1 MCQFSYLFLVL
12 AFFSSLGFAK
22 SAEHYP
28 ENGNPAASANIVGVY
43 EGKFKKWFPLAL
55 QLGID
60 PSFSEE
66 QSKLVKE
73 ATRIF
78 VERALSK
85 RVVDCAFNNASKDRP
100 ESREDI
106 ETKLHSALAPMN
118 ISGVFV
124 PSFAFIARYWDDAR
138 SVGIGYVGLYFDTDE
153 PMASFSNRHYLH
165 IALNSDHL
173 GTGKSYRFA
182 NDLDYWAGVLGHEFL
197 HNLGFQHPSGYS
209 GSFIQEYGHCVQNNG
224 AEEQIISGSEIF
236 DKEVHK
242 DL

>member
-1 MCQFSYLFLVL
+1 MVPISYFFLLL
-12 AFFSSLGFAK
+12 AFLSGASFAK
-22 SAEHYP
+22 SAAHYP

-43 EGKFKKWFPLAL
+43 EGKFKKWLPLAL

-66 QSKLVKE
+66 QGKLVKE

-78 VERALSK
+78 VERALTK

-100 ESREDI
+100 ESREEL
-106 ETKLHSALAPMN
+106 ETKLYSALGMMN
-118 ISGVFV
+118 INGVFM
-124 PSFAFIARYWDDAR
+124 PSFAFIARYWDDPR

-153 PMASFSNRHYLH
+153 PMASFPNRHYLH

-173 GTGKSYRFA
+173 GREKTYLFA
-182 NDLDYWAGVLGHEFL
+182 NDIDYWAGVLGHEFL

-209 GSFIQEYGHCVQNNG
+209 GSFIQEYGYCVQNNG
-224 AEEQIISGSEIF
+224 AEEAIISGSEIF
-236 DKEVHK
+236 DKAVHK